1 MIDVTRI
8 AWFFLFSFI
17 VLAQK
22 PLPPPGIVIPAE
34 ERQQLEAGLVRL
46 REAMTPLKASPYY
59 SDIAVIERAVAS
71 ALQYNEFY
79 LPAEFARA
87 QDLLAYA
94 MDRAES
100 LAAGRAPWTRATGLV
115 PLGYLS
121 KLDDSLQP
129 YGLVVPPSY
138 SADSPRKWR
147 LDIWLHGR
155 GDTLSELAFLWQRLN
170 NAGEFAP
177 RDTIVLHLYGRYCNA
192 SKFAGEV
199 DMLEALADVKRRY
212 AIDENRILVRG
223 FSMGGA
229 STWHLGAHFANL
241 FAVAAP
247 GAGFAETTQYQKMT
261 PEAVKAL
268 PIWERQLLHWYDATD
283 YAANFYQLP
292 LVAYSGELDKQMQAA
307 LIMGKALEGE
317 GLALTHVIGPK
328 TEHKYHPDSK
338 VEISKRVDALAER
351 GRQAVPRKLR
361 LVTYTLR
368 YHEMRW
374 LSVQGLESH
383 WDRARVEAE
392 IREPGFLTVRTENV
406 KAFRLQFGPG
416 EYPFE
421 PETKPTVTINGTPI
435 RVPRGAA
442 TDLSWSA
449 EFHREGI
456 QWVAGPSKATL
467 AKRPGLQGPIDDAFL
482 SRFLFVRP
490 TGQARDPKLGAWAA
504 GEMERAMKRWRGIFR
519 GEVRVKDDTQVTD
532 ADMAESNLIL
542 WGDAGSN
549 QVIARVSDK
558 LPLKAEPGQAVVMV
572 YPNPLA
578 PARYVVL
585 NSGFTFREDS
595 DGTNSRQIPVLP
607 DWAVVDLSTPPDR
620 HWPGKVLKAGFFDEE
635 WKLKP

>member
-1 MIDVTRI
+1 MTRLALLLLTTI
-8 AWFFLFSFI
+8 AF
-17 VLAQK
+17 AQK

-34 ERQQLEAGLVRL
+34 ERLQLEAELARL
-46 REAMTPLKASPYY
+46 RSAMGPIQASPQYN
-59 SDIAVIERAVAS
+59 DVAVIERAVAS
-71 ALQYNEFY
+71 ALRYNEFY

-87 QDLLAYA
+87 HDLLAYA
-94 MDRAES
+94 MERAER
-100 LAAGRAPWTRATGLV
+100 LAAGSAPWTRAQGLI
-115 PLGYLS
+115 PLGYQS
-121 KLDDSLQP
+121 KLDDSIQP

-138 SADSPRKWR
+138 SADAPRKWR

-155 GDTLSELAFLWQRLN
+155 GDTLSELAFLWQRWN
-170 NAGEFAP
+170 NAGEFTP

-199 DMLEALADVKRRY
+199 DLLEALADVKRRY

-229 STWHLGAHFANL
+229 SVWHLGAHFASQ

-247 GAGFAETTQYQKMT
+247 GAGFAETAQYQKMT

-268 PIWERQLLHWYDATD
+268 PLWERQLFHWYDATD

-292 LVAYSGELDKQMQAA
+292 LVAYSGEIDKQMQAA
-307 LIMGKALEGE
+307 LMMGKALEGE
-317 GLALTHVIGPK
+317 GLSLTHVIGPN

-338 VEISKRVDALAER
+338 VEISQRVDALAAR
-351 GRQAVPRKLR
+351 GRSPVPRKLR
-361 LVTYTLR
+361 FVTYTLR

-374 LSVQGLESH
+374 LSVEALETH

-392 IREPGFLTVRTENV
+392 IREPGFFTLRTENV
-406 KAFRLQFGPG
+406 KAFRLHFGPG

-421 PETKPTVTINGTPI
+421 PEVKPTVTINGAAVRWPH
-435 RVPRGAA
+435 GAS

-456 QWVAGPSKATL
+456 QWVAGPGKAPL

-490 TGQARDPKLGAWAA
+490 TGTARDPQLGAWAA
-504 GEMERAMKRWRGIFR
+504 SEMERAMKRWRGIFR
-519 GEVRVKDDTQVTD
+519 GEVRVKDDIQVTE
-532 ADMAESNLIL
+532 ADLAESNLIL

-549 QVIARVSDK
+549 QLIARIAGQ
-558 LPLKAEPGQAVVMV
+558 LPLKAEAGQAVVMV

-595 DGTNSRQIPVLP
+595 DATNSRQIPILP
-607 DWAVVDLSTPPDR
+607 DWAIIDLSTPPDK

>member
-1 MIDVTRI
+1 MTRL
-8 AWFFLFSFI
+8 AFLLLTSLAF
-17 VLAQK
+17 AQK
-22 PLPPPGIVIPAE
+22 ALPPPGIAIPAE
-34 ERQQLEAGLVRL
+34 ERLQLEAELARL
-46 REAMTPLKASPYY
+46 RAAMGSIHASPQYN
-59 SDIAVIERAVAS
+59 DVAVIERAVAS
-71 ALQYNEFY
+71 ALRYNEFY
-79 LPAEFARA
+79 LPAEFGRA
-87 QDLLAYA
+87 HDLLAYA
-94 MDRAES
+94 MERAEQ
-100 LAAGRAPWTRATGLV
+100 LASGSAPWTRSPGLI
-115 PLGYLS
+115 PLGYQS
-121 KLDDSLQP
+121 KLDDSIQP

-138 SADSPRKWR
+138 SADAPRKWR
-147 LDIWLHGR
+147 LDLWLHGR

-170 NAGEFAP
+170 NAGEFTP

-212 AIDENRILVRG
+212 AIDENRVLVRG

-229 STWHLGAHFANL
+229 SVWHLGAHFANL

-247 GAGFAETTQYQKMT
+247 GAGFAETAQYQKMT
-261 PEAVKAL
+261 PEALKAL
-268 PIWERQLLHWYDATD
+268 PFWERQLFHWYDATD

-292 LVAYSGELDKQMQAA
+292 LVAYSGEIDKQMQAA

-317 GLALTHVIGPK
+317 GLALTHVIGPN

-351 GRQAVPRKLR
+351 GRQPVPRKLR
-361 LVTYTLR
+361 FVTYTLR

-374 LSVQGLESH
+374 LSVEGLESH

-392 IREPGFLTVRTENV
+392 IREPGFFTVRTENV
-406 KAFRLQFGPG
+406 KAFRLNFGPG

-421 PETKPTVTINGTPI
+421 PEVKPTVTINGTAV
-435 RVPRGAA
+435 RWPRGAS

-456 QWVAGPSKATL
+456 QWVAGAAKPGL

-490 TGQARDPKLGAWAA
+490 TGQARDPQLGAWAA
-504 GEMERAMKRWRGIFR
+504 SEMERAVKRWRGIFR
-519 GEVRVKDDTQVTD
+519 GEVRVKDDTQVTE
-532 ADMAESNLIL
+532 ADMAESHLIL

-549 QVIARVSDK
+549 QVIARIADR
-558 LPLKAEPGQAVVMV
+558 LPLKAETGQAVVMV

-578 PARYVVL
+578 PTRYVVL

-595 DGTNSRQIPVLP
+595 DGTNSRQVPVLP
-607 DWAVVDLSTPPDR
+607 DWAIVDLSTPPDR
-620 HWPGKVLKAGFFDEE
+620 HWPGKVLKAGFFDED